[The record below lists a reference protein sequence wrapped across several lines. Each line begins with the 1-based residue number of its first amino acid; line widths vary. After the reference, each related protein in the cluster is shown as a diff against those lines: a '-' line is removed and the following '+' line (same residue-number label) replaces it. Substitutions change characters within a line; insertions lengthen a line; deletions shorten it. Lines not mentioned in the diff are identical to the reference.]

1 MEQAEKIQIEDS
13 GEVLDTGRFNNQN
26 DIDKNSGSN
35 LEENVPES
43 SCDENEE
50 EPSNPFEKI
59 DYNEKVYDLP
69 LQMDDRSSN
78 DKSHQN
84 RQTFGSNSKAKSNKD
99 CLVQP

>member
-1 MEQAEKIQIEDS
+1 MEEAEKIQIEDS
-13 GEVLDTGRFNNQN
+13 GEVLDTGRFNNHTCDN
-26 DIDKNSGSN
+26 DKNSQSN

-69 LQMDDRSSN
+69 L
-78 DKSHQN
+78 
-84 RQTFGSNSKAKSNKD
+84 
-99 CLVQP
+99 